1 MVADIKPLKNVIGLA
16 EPSWAVHADF
26 YRYIEK
32 TRFARFTLARNE
44 KVAGCLWNLHGCQR
58 LRRTGERVH
67 QFEFMDGRLP
77 EISTNFFFVSI
88 FFLPL
93 SMFAKTKW
101 PKSEE
106 KSDFGGR
113 LGFGPLGPWPPHFRK
128 RSYAYDAE

>member
-67 QFEFMDGRLP
+67 QFEFMDGSLP
-77 EISTNFFFVSI
+77 EILTNFVFVFVSI
-88 FFLPL
+88 FFL
-93 SMFAKTKW
+93 FT
-101 PKSEE
+101 SEHVCE
-106 KSDFGGR
+106 NKVAEIRGEI
-113 LGFGPLGPWPPHFRK
+113 GFWG
-128 RSYAYDAE
+128 